1 MAKLRDAWSALK
13 RKLGW
18 DQLFSGPSGFFL
30 DPHRQ
35 TPASPADPPETALPA
50 PAPASPPAAPP
61 RLEIRVG
68 PPRIVPVVAPLSEEG
83 SADGITYAT
92 SFIASWR
99 PLPPPAERWI
109 DLLREAPFGTQ
120 AVSARDLRWDGQTIS
135 VQRVQEKDIEAY
147 AKMMEEWV
155 DYANR
160 EYARWANTPE
170 EMAAFSAR
178 ERASRLQDR
187 LRK

>member
-1 MAKLRDAWSALK
+1 MATLRDAWSALK

-35 TPASPADPPETALPA
+35 IPAAPADPSETALPA
-50 PAPASPPAAPP
+50 PAPAAAPP
-61 RLEIRVG
+61 RVEIRVG
-68 PPRIVPVVAPLSEEG
+68 PPQIVPVVAPLSEEG
-83 SADGITYAT
+83 STDGPAYAT
-92 SFIASWR
+92 SFLASWR
-99 PLPPPAERWI
+99 PLPPPAEQWVEF
-109 DLLREAPFGTQ
+109 LRAAPFGTQ
-120 AVSARDLRWDGQTIS
+120 AVSARDLKWDGQRLS
-135 VQRVQEKDIEAY
+135 VQRVSEKEIEAF
-147 AKMMEEWV
+147 AKMMEAWV

-160 EYARWANTPE
+160 QYARWANTPE
-170 EMAAFSAR
+170 EIAAFTAR